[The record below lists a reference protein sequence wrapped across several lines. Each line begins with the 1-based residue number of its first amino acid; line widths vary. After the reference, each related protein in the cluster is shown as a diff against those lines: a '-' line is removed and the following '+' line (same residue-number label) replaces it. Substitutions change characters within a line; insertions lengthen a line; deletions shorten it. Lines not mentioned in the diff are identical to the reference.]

1 MSTAIRSKP
10 LTIAQRSA
18 AAAQQASEI
27 LGTDDLKRVGAALAE
42 AALEGMRRNPSFA
55 AHVRQLYESMAPPR
69 AITEPKR
76 TKSRVELVPI
86 RQLNVE
92 INPAAPPDPY
102 LLLELYGP
110 EQLPLALEPYST
122 PRLRET
128 VKRLQTRF
136 PGTKPQ
142 GATKQAV
149 IDYIVRYAT
158 ESK

>member
-1 MSTAIRSKP
+1 MSTAVRSKSP
-10 LTIAQRSA
+10 TPAQRGA
-18 AAAQQASEI
+18 VAAQQAAEM
-27 LGTDDLKRVGAALAE
+27 LGAEDVKRMGAALAE
-42 AALEGMRRNPSFA
+42 AALEGMRRNSSFA
-55 AHVRQLYESMAPPR
+55 AHVRQLYESMAPRR

-86 RQLNVE
+86 RQLDVE

-128 VKRLQTRF
+128 VKRLQTRR

-142 GATKQAV
+142 GMTKQAV
-149 IDYIVRYAT
+149 IDYIVHHAT
-158 ESK
+158 ASK

>member
-1 MSTAIRSKP
+1 MSSTIKSKP

-18 AAAQQASEI
+18 AAAQQAAEI
-27 LGTDDLKRVGAALAE
+27 LGADDLKRVGVALAE

-55 AHVRQLYESMAPPR
+55 AHVRQLYESMAPRR

-76 TKSRVELVPI
+76 SKSRVELVPI
-86 RQLNVE
+86 RQLDVE

-110 EQLPLALEPYST
+110 EQLPRALEPYSA

-128 VKRLQTRF
+128 VKHLQTRH

-142 GATKQAV
+142 GTTKQAV
-149 IDYIVRYAT
+149 IDYIVYHAT
-158 ESK
+158 ASK